1 MHANES
7 IQFLHHGVGYFIVK
21 NLKSTTQCLKH
32 ALFKSMGRSPKMTIM
47 TQILHLL
54 LTKKVRLNSKLF
66 ILMIICWPWFGLMWT
81 VYVIQVRFVPVM
93 GHFDTDSSGVE
104 LFHPHKGHGTT
115 NLLFGLLCSP
125 DTGSGMCISINNY
138 INHQITVQTFCQ
150 VLYTY
155 IYM

>member
-1 MHANES
+1 MPWEHS
-7 IQFLHHGVGYFIVK
+7 ISSSLYVK

-32 ALFKSMGRSPKMTIM
+32 ALFKSKGRSPKMTIM
-47 TQILHLL
+47 TQILCMLYINHMHKILIYFLILHLL

-66 ILMIICWPWFGLMWT
+66 ILLIICWPWSGLMRT
-81 VYVIQVRFVPVM
+81 VYVKHVRFVPVM

-125 DTGSGMCISINNY
+125 DTGSGMCISINN
-138 INHQITVQTFCQ
+138 N
-150 VLYTY
+150 
-155 IYM
+155 

>member
-1 MHANES
+1 MQMRAFNFFIMVWAISLLRTWNQLHSVSSMHWSNLRGDHPKWPLWHKFYACY
-7 IQFLHHGVGYFIVK
+7 ILIICIKFWFIFL
-21 NLKSTTQCLKH
+21 
-32 ALFKSMGRSPKMTIM
+32 
-47 TQILHLL
+47 ILHLL

-125 DTGSGMCISINNY
+125 DTGSGMCISINN
-138 INHQITVQTFCQ
+138 N
-150 VLYTY
+150 
-155 IYM
+155 